1 VANVKS
7 SAISPRHPEVPNLM
21 GDAAVFAE
29 ALMAGYS
36 TRSAIVLK
44 DESASKEDGAEQVQE
59 EREYNAETQST
70 LRFAEKR
77 KI

>member
-1 VANVKS
+1 
-7 SAISPRHPEVPNLM
+7 M

-44 DESASKEDGAEQVQE
+44 DESASKKDGGEKNRINTEGAEFGHRGHGE
-59 EREYNAETQST
+59 E
-70 LRFAEKR
+70 
-77 KI
+77 